1 MRTFDV
7 DSMNGLIIL
16 QTKLRRST
24 LILSTCANKAL
35 VEGYSA
41 DHIHFF
47 HITGDE
53 NLV

>member
-24 LILSTCANKAL
+24 
-35 VEGYSA
+35 
-41 DHIHFF
+41 
-47 HITGDE
+47 
-53 NLV
+53 